1 SSMKLILILL
11 KIIFLSFVGGS
22 FFYLLNY
29 FTGLNIPYTEFML
42 KLFPISVL
50 AIGMAYWQKNS
61 D

>member
-1 SSMKLILILL
+1 MKLILILL
-11 KIIFLSFVGGS
+11 KIIFLSFVGSS

-29 FTGLNIPYTEFML
+29 FTGLDMAYTEFMV

-50 AIGMAYWQKNS
+50 AIGMAYWQKNG

>member
-1 SSMKLILILL
+1 MKLILILL

-29 FTGLNIPYTEFML
+29 FTGLDMTYIEFMV
-42 KLFPISVL
+42 KLFPISIL
-50 AIGMAYWQKNS
+50 AIGMAYWQKNG